1 MVKTTDRFKRVG
13 KAEIEERQNSLNN
26 YFTYDKFQVHYR
38 YNYCV
43 IDIHNEEGGT
53 TDTLIAGLTKKEVY
67 DALWFLRIGI
77 EELTFMR
84 PKRYTERKVN
94 KWKENHQ

>member
-1 MVKTTDRFKRVG
+1 MQMNIKELKRVG

-26 YFTYDKFQVHYR
+26 YFTYDKFQVHNR
-38 YNYCV
+38 YNYCA

-77 EELTFMR
+77 AYSPR
-84 PKRYTERKVN
+84 D
-94 KWKENHQ
+94 

>member
-1 MVKTTDRFKRVG
+1 MPLVIILIVKEGRKERGMLMNIKELKRVG

-38 YNYCV
+38 YNYCA

-77 EELTFMR
+77 EELL
-84 PKRYTERKVN
+84 N
-94 KWKENHQ
+94 